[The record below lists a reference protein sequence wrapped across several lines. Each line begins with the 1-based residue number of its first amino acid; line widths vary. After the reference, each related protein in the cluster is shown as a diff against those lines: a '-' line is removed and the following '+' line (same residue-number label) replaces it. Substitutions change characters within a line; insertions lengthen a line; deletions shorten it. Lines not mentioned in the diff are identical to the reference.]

1 MGNENSSIVTVI
13 KKAWEGLKGY
23 LKDWRNLLGHA
34 LLGIVF
40 VVLAIWVPINIWV
53 KLAIIACLIAFNIFR
68 MRRKASRA
76 STKDM
81 QDPTKPV

>member
-1 MGNENSSIVTVI
+1 MSNEKSSIVSII
-13 KKAWEGLKGY
+13 KKIWGGLKGY

-40 VVLAIWVPINIWV
+40 VVLAIWVPINIWF

-68 MRRKASRA
+68 MRRKAKKA

-81 QDPTKPV
+81 EDSTEPV